1 MKITGKTRIA
11 GVMGWPVKHSR
22 SPLIHNHWIER
33 HGLNAAYIPFAVPP
47 DAAEAAIRALP
58 KLGFAG
64 TNVTAPH
71 KLAAF
76 ETVDRHD
83 AAAAAIGALN
93 TIVVEADG
101 SLTGSNTDAPGFL
114 AHLQAS
120 APAWKASSGPAVVL
134 GAGGAGR
141 AAVFALLEA
150 GAPEIRIVNRTQARS
165 DDLCDIFGS
174 KVRAINWSERAAS
187 LDGAS
192 LVTNTTML
200 GMAGQ
205 PPLDLPLDDLPP
217 TAVVYDIV
225 YAPLETPLLAAARQ
239 RGNVG
244 VDGLG
249 MLLHQAVPGFAGW
262 FGVTPI
268 VDDALRTVILEDL
281 A

>member
-1 MKITGKTRIA
+1 MKITGKTRVA
-11 GVMGWPVKHSR
+11 GVMGWPVMHSR
-22 SPLIHNHWIER
+22 SPLIHNHWIAR
-33 HGLNAAYIPFAVPP
+33 HGVDAVYIPYAVPP
-47 DAAEAAIRALP
+47 NEAEAAIRALP

-64 TNVTAPH
+64 SNVTAPH

-93 TIVVEADG
+93 TIIVEADG

-114 AHLQAS
+114 GHLQAS
-120 APAWKASSGPAVVL
+120 APSWSASSGPAVVL
-134 GAGGAGR
+134 GAGGAAR
-141 AAVFALLEA
+141 AAIYALLEA
-150 GAPEIRIVNRTQARS
+150 GAPQIRIANRTKQRAEA
-165 DDLCDIFGS
+165 LVELFGP
-174 KVRAINWSERAAS
+174 KVNAFDWSERAAM
-187 LDGAS
+187 LAGAN
-192 LVTNTTML
+192 LVTNTTTL
-200 GMAGQ
+200 GMTGQ
-205 PPLDLPLDDLPP
+205 APLDLPLDDLPG

-225 YAPLETPLLAAARQ
+225 YAPLETPLLAAARV
-239 RGNVG
+239 RGNAC

-262 FGVTPI
+262 FGITPK